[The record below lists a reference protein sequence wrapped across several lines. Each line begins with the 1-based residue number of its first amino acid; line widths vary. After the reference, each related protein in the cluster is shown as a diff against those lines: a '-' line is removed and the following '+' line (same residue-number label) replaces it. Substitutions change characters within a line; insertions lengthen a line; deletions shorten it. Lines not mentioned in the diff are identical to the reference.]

1 MYYGLQEEHGFS
13 YSFDGYLETIGL
25 KEKLLSNDTLDVYNA
40 IGTLTLTYIADSHS
54 APLAA
59 SPYLGE
65 KIPVLGIDYEIAHFL
80 NMTLALGR
88 DLSNMRKQIM
98 GEVDFYQKVGN
109 TAYITFDS
117 FSLGYRADYSEETLQ
132 ISDTISII
140 MYAHEQITN
149 DPEIENVV
157 VDLSC
162 NGGGAVDAC
171 VYLVAWMLGYCD
183 LSVYNSITESSAT
196 TTYKIDVNM
205 DGVFDSKDSIAD
217 KNLYCMTSPVS
228 FSCGNYAPAILKSS
242 GRVNIVGKTS
252 GGGACMVLNATLAD
266 GTIFCVSSS
275 SQMSYVVNGSYYHA
289 DTGVEPDVVL
299 TKYESFYDRVALTEY
314 LNSLK

>member
-1 MYYGLQEEHGFS
+1 
-13 YSFDGYLETIGL
+13 LETIGL

-80 NMTLALGR
+80 NMTLELGR

-117 FSLGYRADYSEETLQ
+117 FTLGQRVDYSEETMQLF
-132 ISDTISII
+132 DTVYII

-162 NGGGAVDAC
+162 NGGGAADAC

-183 LSVYNSITESSAT
+183 TSVYNSITGSSAT

-217 KNLYCMTSPVS
+217 KNLYCMTSLAS
-228 FSCGNYAPAILKSS
+228 FSCGNYAPALLKSS
-242 GRVNIVGKTS
+242 GKVTIVGRTS
-252 GGGACMVLNATLAD
+252 GGGACIVLPAVLAD